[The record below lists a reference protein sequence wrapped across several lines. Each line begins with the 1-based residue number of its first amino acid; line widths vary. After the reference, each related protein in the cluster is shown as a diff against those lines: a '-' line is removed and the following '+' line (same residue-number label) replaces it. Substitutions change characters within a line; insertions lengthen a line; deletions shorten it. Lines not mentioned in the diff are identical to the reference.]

1 MSDEELDQED
11 YCGKQNKEDIQKIL
25 SFKQNGIA
33 FDKLPQYAIKSNK
46 TKAFGIKQK
55 LILCDK
61 SNSGY
66 CLSSEHLNFKG
77 ETFLGRKFHGV
88 KKFAK
93 LQG

>member
-11 YCGKQNKEDIQKIL
+11 YCGKENKEDIQKKLLNKMVQL
-25 SFKQNGIA
+25 SI
-33 FDKLPQYAIKSNK
+33 KLPQYAIKSNK

-88 KKFAK
+88 KKFVK

>member
-11 YCGKQNKEDIQKIL
+11 YCGKENKEDIQKKLLNKMVQL
-25 SFKQNGIA
+25 SI
-33 FDKLPQYAIKSNK
+33 KLPQYAIKSNK

-66 CLSSEHLNFKG
+66 CLSSQHLNFKG

-88 KKFAK
+88 QKFTK

>member
-11 YCGKQNKEDIQKIL
+11 YCGKENKEDIQKKLLNKMVQL
-25 SFKQNGIA
+25 SI
-33 FDKLPQYAIKSNK
+33 KLPQYAIKSNK

-66 CLSSEHLNFKG
+66 CLSSQHLNFKG